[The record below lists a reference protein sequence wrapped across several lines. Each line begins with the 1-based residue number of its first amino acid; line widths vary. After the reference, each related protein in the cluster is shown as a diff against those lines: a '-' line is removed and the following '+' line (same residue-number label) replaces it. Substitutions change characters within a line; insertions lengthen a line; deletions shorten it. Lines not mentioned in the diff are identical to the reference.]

1 MGSSRKV
8 NEDCWPWNLGLDR
21 DALRLFLLFLRQVDV
36 GPISGVSGK
45 ILSSCIQPAV
55 EEHKSHRERSHHNGK
70 VPTIMQKSRA
80 AGDQGGTRR
89 ELTLLQVNNQSNTCL
104 DPLKK
109 FLLEF
114 K

>member
-8 NEDCWPWNLGLDR
+8 NEDWWPWNLGLGR
-21 DALRLFLLFLRQVDV
+21 DVLHLFLLFLRQADL
-36 GPISGVSGK
+36 GPVSGVSGK
-45 ILSSCIQPAV
+45 ILSSFIQPV
-55 EEHKSHRERSHHNGK
+55 IEEHKSHRERSHHNGK
-70 VPTIMQKSRA
+70 VPTIMQQSRA
-80 AGDQGGTRR
+80 AGYQGGTRR
-89 ELTLLQVNNQSNTCL
+89 VLQVNNQSNTCL